1 MSNTKEIYLTKA
13 GLEEMQKELEYLK
26 LEKRPEV
33 INALKDARALGDLS
47 ENAEYD
53 AAKERQGMIE
63 ARINELEYKMSL
75 FEIIDISQMSGDK
88 VAFGATVT
96 IENIDTEERKTYT
109 IVGSDEADIFN
120 GKISIMSPLA
130 RAMMGK
136 KESDDFTVQ
145 APKGETE
152 YEIIKIEFIE
162 G

>member
-1 MSNTKEIYLTKA
+1 MDRN
-13 GLEEMQKELEYLK
+13 
-26 LEKRPEV
+26 EV
-33 INALKDARALGDLS
+33 ILAIQEARGHGDLS

-75 FEIIDISQMSGDK
+75 FEIMDISKMAGSK

-96 IENIDTEERKTYT
+96 IENMDTDEQKVYT
-109 IVGSDEADIFN
+109 IVGSDEADIFS

-130 RAMMGK
+130 KAMLGK
-136 KESDDFTVQ
+136 EKGDDFTVQ

-152 YEIIKIEFIE
+152 YEILKIEFIE
-162 G
+162 E

>member
-1 MSNTKEIYLTKA
+1 MSRIPITRAGYDKLKA
-13 GLEEMQKELEYLK
+13 ELDK
-26 LEKRPEV
+26 LRNVDRNEV
-33 INALKDARALGDLS
+33 ILAIQEARGHGDLS

-75 FEIIDISQMSGDK
+75 FEIIDISKMAGDK

-96 IENIDTEERKTYT
+96 IENMDTEERKVYT
-109 IVGSDEADIFN
+109 IVGSDEADIFS

-130 RAMMGK
+130 KAMLGK
-136 KESDDFTVQ
+136 EEGDDFVVQ
-145 APKGETE
+145 APKGDTE

-162 G
+162 Q

>member
-1 MSNTKEIYLTKA
+1 MEQVYLTKE
-13 GLEEMQKELEYLK
+13 GKKQLEEK
-26 LEKRPEV
+26 LDYYKTVKRPEV
-33 INALKDARALGDLS
+33 TKRIGLAREFGDLS

-75 FEIIDISQMSGDK
+75 FEIMDISKMAGDK

-96 IENIDTEERKTYT
+96 IENMDTEERKVYT
-109 IVGSDEADIFN
+109 IVGSDEADIFS

-130 RAMMGK
+130 KAMLGK
-136 KESDDFTVQ
+136 EEGDDFTVQ

-162 G
+162 E